1 MPLTSD
7 QLDNWFT
14 YHAPTEET
22 APKYAAINAAKDL
35 FVNEVV
41 AAMTTEG
48 LALDRFDKINKAARM
63 YVETICL
70 VVPDCVDRAAAIRCV
85 RLARYAANEA
95 IAQAGN
101 EILGKHLA
109 QVFAQNVLASR
120 WQANSAIACGGK

>member
-22 APKYAAINAAKDL
+22 AATHAEITAAKDL

-48 LALDRFDKINKAARM
+48 LVLDRFDKINKAARM
-63 YVETICL
+63 YVETIDS
-70 VVPDCVDRAAAIRCV
+70 VVPDCADKTAAIRCV

-95 IAQAGN
+95 IVQAGN
-101 EILGKHLA
+101 ETLAKHLA
-109 QVFAQNVLASR
+109 QVFAQNILASC